1 MPKKIKILLSAYAC
15 EPNRG
20 SEPGV
25 GWNWAVEI
33 AKRGHDVV
41 VLTRKNN
48 REVIEQETGIPTNL
62 TFIYYDLP
70 STLMW
75 LKKVFGVQLYYFL
88 WQIGTYYF
96 IKKQLKQLQLNF
108 IHHIT
113 FVAIRKYSF
122 LSLLNVPFYYGPLGG
137 GENCPSY
144 LLKNESNKN
153 KIKEFIRN
161 SLNKV
166 LRFNFLSNVM
176 FSKARKIFATTEQ
189 SAHYINDK
197 FNNKINVFPAI
208 GIALNKPNKIVNS
221 QSDSVLQL
229 LYVGHFIYLKGLQIC
244 LDALKVVN
252 DKGVNFKLTLV
263 GKGSEELV
271 LKQKVKDLNLEANIE
286 WINWIPQDELS
297 IIYKRNDLF
306 LFPSLH
312 DSGGMVVLEAMSLG
326 LPIVCFDIGGPGYFV
341 NEQVGSKITVL
352 SKTYDTVVADYANAI
367 IKLSNSR
374 ELLQKKSTYASQFV
388 SEYSWRNTIDKV
400 YSIIEDDF
408 NSIGEK

>member
-1 MPKKIKILLSAYAC
+1 MPKKYKVLLSAYAC

-33 AKRGHDVV
+33 AKRGHEVV

-48 REVIEQETGIPTNL
+48 REVIENNENTPFNL
-62 TFIYYDLP
+62 NFIYYDLP
-70 STLMW
+70 SSLMW

-88 WQIGTYYF
+88 WQVGVYFF
-96 IKKQLKQLQLNF
+96 IKKQLKYLKLDF

-122 LSLLNVPFYYGPLGG
+122 LSLLGVPFYYGPLGG

-144 LLKNESNKN
+144 LLKNESSKS
-153 KIKEFIRN
+153 KTKEFIRN
-161 SLNKV
+161 SLNKM
-166 LRFNFLSNVM
+166 LRFNILSNVM

-189 SAHYINDK
+189 SAYYINDK

-208 GIALNKPNKIVNS
+208 GIALNNSNKVVNN
-221 QSDSVLQL
+221 QSNSVIQL
-229 LYVGHFIYLKGLQIC
+229 LYVGQFIYWKGLQIC
-244 LDALKVVN
+244 LDALKVVS
-252 DKGVNFKLTLV
+252 DTGVNFKLTLV
-263 GKGSEELV
+263 GKGSEEFV
-271 LKQKVKDLNLEANIE
+271 LKQKVKDLNLEGNIE
-286 WINWIPQDELS
+286 WVNWIPQDELS
-297 IIYKRNDLF
+297 IIYKKKNLF

-326 LPIVCFDIGGPGYFV
+326 LPIICLDIGGPGYFV
-341 NEQVGSKITVL
+341 NESVGSKISVTN
-352 SKTYDTVVADYANAI
+352 KTYTQV
-367 IKLSNSR
+367 
-374 ELLQKKSTYASQFV
+374 V
-388 SEYSWRNTIDKV
+388 SEYAEAILELSNDRQLLENKSNNAVHRVSQYTWENTIDKV

-408 NSIGEK
+408 YSLERK

>member
-1 MPKKIKILLSAYAC
+1 MPKSFKILLSAYAC

-25 GWNWAVEI
+25 GWNWAAEI
-33 AKRGHDVV
+33 AKRGHEVV

-48 REVIEQETGIPTNL
+48 RKVIEQEMGIPTNL

-70 STLMW
+70 SALMW

-88 WQIGTYYF
+88 WQIGIYF
-96 IKKQLKQLQLNF
+96 FVKKKLKQLQLDF
-108 IHHIT
+108 VHHIT

-144 LLKNESNKN
+144 LLKNESVKN
-153 KIKEFIRN
+153 KTKEFIRN
-161 SLNKV
+161 SLNR
-166 LRFNFLSNVM
+166 LLLFNMLSNFI
-176 FSKARKIFATTEQ
+176 FSRARKIFATTEQ
-189 SAHYINDK
+189 SAYYINRK
-197 FNNKINVFPAI
+197 FKNKISVFPAI
-208 GIALNKPNKIVNS
+208 GISLDSPKNIIHNESNS
-221 QSDSVLQL
+221 PIRL

-252 DKGVNFKLTLV
+252 ESGNSFKLTLV
-263 GKGSEELV
+263 GKGDEEEV
-271 LKQKVKDLNLEANIE
+271 LRKKIKNLNLEPYVE
-286 WINWIPQDELS
+286 WINWIPQNELAEV
-297 IIYKRNDLF
+297 YAKNDLF

-341 NEQVGSKITVL
+341 NDNVGTKITVL
-352 SKTYDTVVADYANAI
+352 NKTYDQVVLDYANAMI
-367 IKLSNSR
+367 ELSKDR
-374 ELLQKKSTYASQFV
+374 HVLKTKSSNAAQHV
-388 SEYSWRNTIDKV
+388 SEYLWRNTIDKV

-408 NSIGEK
+408 NAMGK

>member
-1 MPKKIKILLSAYAC
+1 MSKNFKILLSAYAC

-96 IKKQLKQLQLNF
+96 IKKQLKQLQLDF
-108 IHHIT
+108 VHHIT
-113 FVAIRKYSF
+113 FVAIRKYNF
-122 LSLLNVPFYYGPLGG
+122 LSLLDIPFYYGPLGG

-144 LLKNESNKN
+144 LLKNESVKN
-153 KIKEFIRN
+153 KTKEFIRN
-161 SLNKV
+161 SLNTL
-166 LRFNFLSNVM
+166 LRFNSLSNYM
-176 FSKARKIFATTEQ
+176 FSKARKIFVTTEQ
-189 SAHYINDK
+189 SAYYINSK
-197 FNNKINVFPAI
+197 FKHKINIFPAI
-208 GIALNKPNKIVNS
+208 GITLEYPKKVVNNELNS
-221 QSDSVLQL
+221 TLQL
-229 LYVGHFIYLKGLQIC
+229 LYVGQFIYWKGLQIC
-244 LDALKVVN
+244 LDALKILT
-252 DKGVNFKLTLV
+252 DKGINFKLTLV
-263 GKGSEELV
+263 GKGCEEDV
-271 LKQKVKDLNLEANIE
+271 LRKKIKDLNLEPCVE
-286 WINWIPQDELS
+286 WINWIPHNELAKV
-297 IIYKRNDLF
+297 YTKNDLF

-341 NEQVGSKITVL
+341 NDNVGTKITVVN
-352 SKTYDTVVADYANAI
+352 KTYDQVVLDYANAI
-367 IKLSNSR
+367 IEFSKGRQVLNTKSSNVA
-374 ELLQKKSTYASQFV
+374 KHV
-388 SEYSWRNTIDKV
+388 SEYLWCNTIDKV

-408 NSIGEK
+408 NTIGK